1 MTRFR
6 FLQPLLAGLLL
17 IGLSLPA
24 LASYDIG
31 QLMADLARNK
41 GGKAKFVEKKFLAV
55 LDKPLIA
62 TGEMT
67 YTAPDRLE
75 KRTLTPKPEFML
87 LDKDSL
93 TLERE
98 KQKLTI
104 NLASQ
109 PEALA
114 FIDSIRGTLSGNRAA
129 LERNYGLH
137 LSGSAEKWTLTLLP
151 SDQKIAS
158 LVQRITVSGNRGQ
171 VRQIE
176 YLQADGDR
184 SLLAIEPV
192 TTP

>member
-1 MTRFR
+1 MTRLR
-6 FLQPLLAGLLL
+6 FLQPLFAALLL
-17 IGLSLPA
+17 ASSLPA
-24 LASYDIG
+24 LAAYDIG
-31 QLMADLARNK
+31 QLMNDLARNK
-41 GGKAKFVEKKFLAV
+41 GGRAKFVEKKFLAV
-55 LDKPLIA
+55 LDKPLVA

-75 KRTLTPKPEFML
+75 KRTLTPKPETML
-87 LDKDSL
+87 LEKDSL

-137 LSGSAEKWTLTLLP
+137 LAGTADKWTLTLLP
-151 SDQKIAS
+151 SDQKIAA
-158 LVQRITVSGNRGQ
+158 LVQRITVSGSRGQ